1 MHSLYDK
8 SITTI
13 QETCLYLL
21 WILVE
26 LIIIKEKENKQ
37 SVEEE
42 TNRDLSQAGVL
53 GQTELSKALCT
64 YQETSQAAI

>member
-1 MHSLYDK
+1 MNFGRTHYNK
-8 SITTI
+8 RI
-13 QETCLYLL
+13 E
-21 WILVE
+21 
-26 LIIIKEKENKQ
+26 ENKQ

-53 GQTELSKALCT
+53 DRGELSKALCT

>member
-1 MHSLYDK
+1 MNFGRTHY
-8 SITTI
+8 
-13 QETCLYLL
+13 
-21 WILVE
+21 
-26 LIIIKEKENKQ
+26 NKRKQDQQ

-53 GQTELSKALCT
+53 DRGELSKALCT